1 MINSR
6 TDHVKLTIT
15 GDIYMRRI
23 VEKQAVCVCVC
34 VCGGGGGWG
43 WGWGEGLISGDIKKG
58 SDMSVRAYLQGDLI
72 TRNVTVNAPN
82 FDSRFTLVT
91 KIEGRR
97 SLYRV

>member
-6 TDHVKLTIT
+6 TDQVKLTIT

-23 VEKQAVCVCVC
+23 VEKQVACVCVC
-34 VCGGGGGWG
+34 VWGGGGG

-97 SLYRV
+97 SLYQV

>member
-34 VCGGGGGWG
+34 VWGGGG
-43 WGWGEGLISGDIKKG
+43 EGGVGLG
-58 SDMSVRAYLQGDLI
+58 
-72 TRNVTVNAPN
+72 
-82 FDSRFTLVT
+82 
-91 KIEGRR
+91 GRSHIR
-97 SLYRV
+97 

>member
-6 TDHVKLTIT
+6 TDHVKLAIT

-34 VCGGGGGWG
+34 VGWC
-43 WGWGEGLISGDIKKG
+43 WGEGLISGDIKKG

>member
-34 VCGGGGGWG
+34 VCRGGEGGGVGLGG
-43 WGWGEGLISGDIKKG
+43 
-58 SDMSVRAYLQGDLI
+58 
-72 TRNVTVNAPN
+72 
-82 FDSRFTLVT
+82 
-91 KIEGRR
+91 R
-97 SLYRV
+97 SHIR

>member
-6 TDHVKLTIT
+6 TDHVKLAIT

-23 VEKQAVCVCVC
+23 VEKQAVCVGW
-34 VCGGGGGWG
+34 GGGGGWG
-43 WGWGEGLISGDIKKG
+43 GGEGLISGDIKKG

>member
-23 VEKQAVCVCVC
+23 VEKHAVCVCV
-34 VCGGGGGWG
+34 GGGGG

>member
-34 VCGGGGGWG
+34 VCVCGAGGKVSYPVT
-43 WGWGEGLISGDIKKG
+43 LKK
-58 SDMSVRAYLQGDLI
+58 VQI
-72 TRNVTVNAPN
+72 
-82 FDSRFTLVT
+82 
-91 KIEGRR
+91 
-97 SLYRV
+97 

>member
-23 VEKQAVCVCVC
+23 VEKQAV
-34 VCGGGGGWG
+34 WE
-43 WGWGEGLISGDIKKG
+43 EGLISGDIKKG

-82 FDSRFTLVT
+82 FDS
-91 KIEGRR
+91 
-97 SLYRV
+97 

>member
-23 VEKQAVCVCVC
+23 VEKQAVCVCVW
-34 VCGGGGGWG
+34 GGGRG

>member
-34 VCGGGGGWG
+34 VGGG

>member
-34 VCGGGGGWG
+34 GGGGGG
-43 WGWGEGLISGDIKKG
+43 VGLG
-58 SDMSVRAYLQGDLI
+58 
-72 TRNVTVNAPN
+72 
-82 FDSRFTLVT
+82 
-91 KIEGRR
+91 GRSHIR
-97 SLYRV
+97 

>member
-34 VCGGGGGWG
+34 VWRGGEVGVGLGG
-43 WGWGEGLISGDIKKG
+43 
-58 SDMSVRAYLQGDLI
+58 
-72 TRNVTVNAPN
+72 
-82 FDSRFTLVT
+82 
-91 KIEGRR
+91 R
-97 SLYRV
+97 SHIR

>member
-15 GDIYMRRI
+15 GDIYMRRM

-34 VCGGGGGWG
+34 VCV
-43 WGWGEGLISGDIKKG
+43 WGEGLISGDIKKG

>member
-34 VCGGGGGWG
+34 VCGKGGGRVGL
-43 WGWGEGLISGDIKKG
+43 GEGLISGDIKKG

>member
-23 VEKQAVCVCVC
+23 VEKQAVCVC
-34 VCGGGGGWG
+34 GGGGGG
-43 WGWGEGLISGDIKKG
+43 GGGGEGLISGDIKKG

>member
-34 VCGGGGGWG
+34 GGGGGG

-58 SDMSVRAYLQGDLI
+58 SDMSVRAYLQGYLI

>member
-23 VEKQAVCVCVC
+23 VEKQAVCVC
-34 VCGGGGGWG
+34 GGGGGG
-43 WGWGEGLISGDIKKG
+43 GGEGNKTGDIKKG
-58 SDMSVRAYLQGDLI
+58 SDMSVRAYLQGYLI